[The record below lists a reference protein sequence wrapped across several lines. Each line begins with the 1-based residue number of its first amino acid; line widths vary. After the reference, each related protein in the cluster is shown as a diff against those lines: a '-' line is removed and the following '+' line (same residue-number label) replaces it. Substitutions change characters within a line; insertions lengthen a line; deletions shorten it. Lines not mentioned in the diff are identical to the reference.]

1 MQKNIGQFL
10 FGKPAQDQLPDRV
23 RDAIAHQ
30 QQGSEKLIGW
40 VQLLLVTIFATLYA
54 VSPKTFMN
62 TGIHPV
68 PWALGLYFLFTF
80 IRLALSYRSSLSNWF
95 LTLSV
100 IVDIGL
106 LMVLIWSF
114 HIQYMQPA
122 SFYLKSP
129 TMIYVFIFISLR
141 TQRRQLAG

>member
-30 QQGSEKLIGW
+30 QQDSEKLIGW

-68 PWALGLYFLFTF
+68 PWRQPVKLVPDPVGYCRYWFADGPDLELPYPVYATGKLLSQ
-80 IRLALSYRSSLSNWF
+80 IADHDLCVHLHLAA
-95 LTLSV
+95 
-100 IVDIGL
+100 
-106 LMVLIWSF
+106 
-114 HIQYMQPA
+114 HPA
-122 SFYLKSP
+122 
-129 TMIYVFIFISLR
+129 V
-141 TQRRQLAG
+141 